1 MNDKLPQ
8 IVITPQEAQIIELS
22 LAGEKHTEMRD
33 PLVHIGACLVTKET
47 RVVAMTCEQLWYIR
61 DHIDLT
67 LTAGDTLAL
76 DVIVNIYKVLC
87 RAYDISLTDIDYV
100 LLEHEKGQVMIR
112 DEDSGKYETEENNA
126 S

>member
-8 IVITPQEAQIIELS
+8 ILITPQEAQIIELS
-22 LAGEKHTEMRD
+22 LAGEKHTEMHD
-33 PLVHIGACLVTKET
+33 VLAHVGACLVTKET
-47 RVVAMTCEQLWYIR
+47 RVVAMTCDQLWYIR
-61 DHIDLT
+61 DHIDLS

-87 RAYDISLTDIDYV
+87 KAYGIILTNIDYV

-112 DEDSGKYETEENNA
+112 EENNA